1 MAEAVK
7 PRTPAQIA
15 KRKRK
20 NAKRKLARQL
30 CAAGRALPPVT
41 GLSRVDFMRLT
52 GGSAEEY
59 DAYAEKFIAGAKK
72 ARRRWEFPLEPL
84 AGVVV
89 PASPRKRSGD
99 FSVK

>member
-41 GLSRVDFMRLT
+41 GLSRGDFMRLT
-52 GGSAEEY
+52 GSTAEY